1 MDEDIEEPKVEPKVE
16 PKPKPKKVKKDI
28 PRMAKGDYYNKL
40 IQGGK

>member
-1 MDEDIEEPKVEPKVE
+1 MDEDIEEPKVE